1 MTHDHF
7 QPRELDTRKPSA
19 ARVYHYMITGEVV
32 FGSDLPFIERLYAE
46 IPFYPVWARHN
57 RAFLTRAV
65 QYMVEAGV
73 RQFLD
78 IGSGLPTGGN
88 THEVARRAAP
98 EARVVYVDND
108 EEAITRAHDL
118 LTQQAL
124 LDSTAMVAG
133 DLRDPVGIL
142 EHPDTVRLLDYSEP
156 VGVLLVSVLP
166 WLPDADRPVE
176 LVSQL
181 RDALT
186 PGSHIAMTHVSLEDA
201 DAKTKR
207 QVASAAGLF
216 VDALDPVTLRTRK
229 QFEDFFHGWS
239 LVAPGITYATD
250 WRPNRPVDSDDP
262 ARLCNFAALGHLQ

>member
-1 MTHDHF
+1 MAPDHF
-7 QPRELDTRKPSA
+7 QPRGLDTRKPSS
-19 ARVYHYMITGEVV
+19 ARIYHYMVTGEVI
-32 FGSDLPFIERLYAE
+32 FESDRPFLDRLYAE
-46 IPFYPVWARHN
+46 IPFYPIWARHN

-65 QYMVEAGV
+65 QYMLEAGI

-98 EARVVYVDND
+98 DARVVYVDSD

-118 LTQQAL
+118 LTEQAA
-124 LDSTAMVAG
+124 LDRTAMVAG

-142 EHPDTVRLLDYSEP
+142 EHPDTLRLLDYSEP

-166 WLPDADRPVE
+166 WLPDTDRPGE

-181 RDALT
+181 REALT

-201 DAKTKR
+201 DADTKDR
-207 QVASAAGLF
+207 VAAAAALF

-229 QFEDFFHGWS
+229 QFEDFFAGWS
-239 LVAPGITYATD
+239 LVDPGVTYATD
-250 WRPNRPVDSDDP
+250 WHPDRPVDCEDP
-262 ARLCNFAALGHLQ
+262 ARLCNFAALGHL

>member
-1 MTHDHF
+1 MASEHF
-7 QPRELDTRKPSA
+7 QPRGLDTRKPSA
-19 ARVYHYMITGEVV
+19 ARVYHHMLTGEVI
-32 FGSDLPFIERLYAE
+32 FESDRTFFERLYTQ

-65 QYMVEAGV
+65 QHMVAAGV

-88 THEVARRAAP
+88 THEVARQAAGD
-98 EARVVYVDND
+98 ARVVYVDND

-118 LTQQAL
+118 LTQQAV
-124 LDSTAMVAG
+124 LDSTAIVAG

-166 WLPDADRPVE
+166 WVPDSDRPAE

-181 RDALT
+181 RDALA
-186 PGSHIAMTHVSLEDA
+186 PGSYIAMTHVSLEDA
-201 DAKTKR
+201 APETKHR
-207 QVASAAGLF
+207 VASAAALF
-216 VDALDPVTLRTRK
+216 VDALDPVTLRTRE
-229 QFEDFFHGWS
+229 QFEDFFGGWS
-239 LVAPGITYATD
+239 LVEPGITYATD
-250 WRPNRPVDSDDP
+250 WRPDHPVDSDDP
-262 ARLCNFAALGHLQ
+262 ARLCNFAALGYLQ